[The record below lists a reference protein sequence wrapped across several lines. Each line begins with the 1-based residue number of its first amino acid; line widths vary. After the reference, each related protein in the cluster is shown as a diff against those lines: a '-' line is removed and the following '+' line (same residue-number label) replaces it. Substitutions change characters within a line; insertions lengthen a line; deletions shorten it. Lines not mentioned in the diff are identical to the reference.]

1 MSRITIHANLFPFF
15 PSPEIWTGFEWPF
28 PQPGFCQKNLSLN
41 QFSSFSLSPTALWSS
56 GNYCQV
62 AAVRLEVWE
71 NDTNAWMPLHQL
83 KSGNL
88 SFNANKWCH
97 TGSFAFA
104 NSTLTISNFT
114 AEGESHKNFPSSK
127 GNLLKYSGLSSVC
140 TKGGMSHFFLTV
152 KKI

>member
-1 MSRITIHANLFPFF
+1 
-15 PSPEIWTGFEWPF
+15 
-28 PQPGFCQKNLSLN
+28 
-41 QFSSFSLSPTALWSS
+41 
-56 GNYCQV
+56 
-62 AAVRLEVWE
+62 
-71 NDTNAWMPLHQL
+71 MPLHQL

-127 GNLLKYSGLSSVC
+127 GNLLKYSGLSSAVQ
-140 TKGGMSHFFLTV
+140 KGECHNFFLQW
-152 KKI
+152 KKSNDTKSFRKLKLQPRPSDHLWLTGQFNCTDCLLEGEIWLPYLDKDACNAGAFNYWAVLHIFTFLLMRT